1 METIDFM
8 DPKLRR
14 RNSIMLMVGY
24 VLVAIAILLLTTI
37 FVFYARGYNYQN
49 GHVIQNGMV
58 YLSSTPNPA
67 QIYINGALYNNG
79 TDTRILLPAG
89 TYNFKL
95 ERTGYRSWQRTI
107 VITGGQV
114 VYYEYPFLFPD
125 NLTAN
130 TIQTYASAPA
140 LISQSLDEHWL
151 VVAQANSLTSFDLY
165 DLTNPQQPSTTISL
179 PAGLLSTATSSESL
193 QPVAWSNDNSHLL
206 LKHIYDNNVEYI
218 LLDISSPAQSIN
230 LTKTLSLPTSNIDLQ
245 FNNEQSD
252 QYLVLNTATQTL
264 YQDNLSSPQLQLYAS
279 KVLAYKAYNGN
290 TLLYATP
297 DPKETSE
304 VNIDLNN
311 GSQTYLIRRLPTS
324 STYLLNLTA
333 YDNNLYVAIAA
344 SNDHLAYIYE
354 NPINQITD
362 PQIGVAVP
370 VEVFSLASP
379 SYLAFSNNAQYILF
393 ESGTSLAVY
402 DDENALGYTY
412 SLPSPLDQPQAHVT
426 WMDGAQLTYI
436 SNGQLEVFDYDN
448 TNRQTLISGDAR
460 YTAYFD
466 PSYKY
471 VYTLV
476 PSVANPT
483 QELLT
488 LTALLTPADI

>member
-8 DPKLRR
+8 DSKLRR
-14 RNSIMLMVGY
+14 RNSIMLMIGY
-24 VLVAIAILLLTTI
+24 VLIGIAIVMLTTI
-37 FVFYARGYNYQN
+37 FVFFAQGYDYQN
-49 GHVIQNGMV
+49 GHVILNGMV
-58 YLSSTPNPA
+58 YVASTPNPA
-67 QIYINGALYNNG
+67 QIYINGVLYNSG

-107 VITGGQV
+107 VVTGGQV
-114 VYYEYPFLFPD
+114 VYYDYPFLFPGS
-125 NLTAN
+125 LTAN
-130 TIQTYASAPA
+130 AVQTYATAPA
-140 LISQSLDEHWL
+140 FITQSLDQHWL

-165 DLTNPQQPSTTISL
+165 DLTNPQQAPTTISL
-179 PAGLLSTATSSESL
+179 PAGLLSTEASSESL

-206 LKHIYDNNVEYI
+206 LKHTYDNNVEYI

-252 QYLVLNTATQTL
+252 QYLILNSTTQTL
-264 YQDNLSSPQLQLYAS
+264 YQDNLSSPQLQLYAN

-297 DPKETSE
+297 DPSKAAE
-304 VNIDLNN
+304 VDIDLNN
-311 GSQTYLIRRLPTS
+311 GSQTYTIRRLPTS
-324 STYLLNLTA
+324 PNYLLNLTS
-333 YDNNLYVAIAA
+333 YDNNLYVAMAA

-362 PQIGVAVP
+362 QQIGVAVP

-393 ESGTSLAVY
+393 ENGTNLAVY
-402 DDENALGYTY
+402 DDENAQGYTY
-412 SLPSPLDQPQAHVT
+412 TVPSPLDQPQTHVA
-426 WMDGAQLTYI
+426 WMDGAQLTYV
-436 SNGQLEVFDYDN
+436 SKGQLEVFDYDN
-448 TNRQTLISGDAR
+448 TNRQTLSSADAR
-460 YTAYFD
+460 YAAYFS

-471 VYTLV
+471 AYTLV
-476 PSVANPT
+476 PSVANST

-488 LTALLTPADI
+488 STALLTPADL